1 MRFIVEPSTASK
13 EGCNG
18 AACAD
23 DEEYRPRSLAK
34 ELTYFEKVKQR

>member
-1 MRFIVEPSTASK
+1 MRYIIEDSTAIK
-13 EGCNG
+13 DGCNG
-18 AACAD
+18 AAYAD